1 MATDPV
7 PALLALIKD
16 RPDPR
21 AVSAWIIAYL
31 GKRDAK
37 DRKRALASLQ
47 AEFESRKAADPRGAG
62 MVLGIVTKLQRG

>member
-21 AVSAWIIAYL
+21 AVSSWIVAYL

-47 AEFESRKAADPRGAG
+47 AEFEARKAADPRGAG
-62 MVLGIVTKLQRG
+62 MVLGIVAKLQAD

>member
-1 MATDPV
+1 MPTDPV

-21 AVSAWIIAYL
+21 AVSNWIIAYL

-37 DRKRALASLQ
+37 EREKALMFLQ
-47 AEFESRKAADPRGAG
+47 KEFAARKAADPRGAG
-62 MVLGIVTKLQRG
+62 MVLGIVAKLMSS

>member
-1 MATDPV
+1 MAADPV

-21 AVSAWIIAYL
+21 AVSNWITAYL

-47 AEFESRKAADPRGAG
+47 AEFEARKAADPRGAG
-62 MVLGIVTKLQRG
+62 MVLGIVAKLQAG